1 MSQMLALVKK
11 ECREDIIS
19 SRGGLFYLAGAIVLS
34 AFALLLVGNT
44 ELSLLD
50 NAQALYLMSG
60 LVLAIAL
67 LSAVIRGGDGFAG
80 ERDRGTLET
89 LLAAPLKSNNM
100 ATAKL
105 TGILFSW
112 LVLFLLAVPY
122 LWAVGSSGQNLGPA
136 IAALFAAGTLLTSIY
151 GGLML
156 ALSARARSF
165 KGVLSVGVAVALFSA
180 VPLVLGPSLRQS
192 AVGHLF
198 DWLNPFAL
206 CTNMIDSIVIDSQG
220 LEQNWSALATL
231 IVYLALTFMIM
242 NRTTRKVTL

>member
-1 MSQMLALVKK
+1 MNPMLALVKK
-11 ECREDIIS
+11 ECREDLIS
-19 SRGGLFYLAGAIVLS
+19 SRGGLFYLVGAVVLS
-34 AFALLLVGNT
+34 AFALLLISNT

-60 LVLAIAL
+60 LVLAIAVL
-67 LSAVIRGGDGFAG
+67 LAVIRGGDGFAG

-100 ATAKL
+100 AAAKL

-112 LVLFLLAVPY
+112 LILFLLAVPY
-122 LWAVGSSGQNLGPA
+122 LWAVGSSGQNLMSA

-151 GGLML
+151 GGVML

-165 KGVLSVGVAVALFSA
+165 KGVLSVGIAVCLFSA

-192 AVGHLF
+192 AVGRLF

-220 LEQNWSALATL
+220 LEQNWPAFATL
-231 IVYLALTFMIM
+231 IVYLALAFSIM
-242 NRTTRKVTL
+242 NRASKKVAL

>member
-1 MSQMLALVKK
+1 MNPMLALVKK

-19 SRGGLFYLAGAIVLS
+19 SRGGLFYLVGAVVLS
-34 AFALLLVGNT
+34 AFALLLVSNT

-60 LVLAIAL
+60 LVLAIAVL
-67 LSAVIRGGDGFAG
+67 LAVIRGGDGFAG

-100 ATAKL
+100 AAAKL
-105 TGILFSW
+105 TGVLLSW
-112 LVLFLLAVPY
+112 LILFLLAVPY
-122 LWAVGSSGQNLGPA
+122 LWAVGSSGQNLMSA

-151 GGLML
+151 GGVML
-156 ALSARARSF
+156 ALSARTRSF
-165 KGVLSVGVAVALFSA
+165 KGVLSVGIAACLFSA

-192 AVGHLF
+192 AVGRLF

-220 LEQNWSALATL
+220 LEQNWPALAIL
-231 IVYLALTFMIM
+231 IVYLALAFIIM
-242 NRTTRKVTL
+242 NQASKKVNL